1 MTQTMQSPVDTD
13 ALIIGAGPVG
23 LFQVFELGL
32 LGIHAHV
39 IDALPHTGGQ
49 CIELYADK
57 PIYDIPALSVCSG
70 RELVE
75 RLMAQAAPFKPDFHL
90 HQTVDSVER
99 QTDQRYRV
107 QTSLGM
113 VFLTKTLFIAA
124 GVGAFL
130 PRTLKVEGLEAFIGT
145 QLHYQ
150 AANLEIAAG
159 KSVVI
164 VGGDDAALEAAI
176 ALCHGHAETNELL
189 AQGLTLIHRRDVFQA
204 QTETIAKFQALRS
217 AGAVQF
223 IAGQITGFGSVNQR
237 LTSVEV
243 TDTSDKPHTV
253 NLDVL
258 LPYLGLSP
266 KLGPISQWGL
276 AMERKQLPVNT
287 ANFETNTHGI
297 FAVGDINTYPGK
309 KKLIVCGFH
318 EATLAA
324 YGASGIIFPDQKT
337 PLQYTTTSTAL
348 HKLLG
353 VAREPGF

>member
-1 MTQTMQSPVDTD
+1 MTQTMQSPVETD

-32 LGIHAHV
+32 LGIHAHI
-39 IDALPHTGGQ
+39 IDALPYSGGQ
-49 CIELYADK
+49 CVELYADK
-57 PIYDIPALSVCSG
+57 PIYDIPALSICSG

-90 HQTVDSVER
+90 HQTVDSVEI

-107 QTSLGM
+107 QTSLGK

-130 PRTLKVEGLEAFIGT
+130 PRTFRVEGLEAFIGT

-150 AANLEIAAG
+150 ATSLAVAAG

-164 VGGDDAALEAAI
+164 VGGDDSALEAAI
-176 ALCHGHAETNELL
+176 ALCGEKGALNNTQ
-189 AQGLTLIHRRDVFQA
+189 AQSVTLIHRRDVFQA
-204 QTETIAKFQALRS
+204 NPNTISKFQALRT

-237 LTSVEV
+237 LRSVEV

-276 AMERKQLPVNT
+276 EMERKQLPVNT
-287 ANFETNTHGI
+287 ETFETSARGI

-324 YGASGIIFPDQKT
+324 YGASEIIFPDQKT

-353 VAREPGF
+353 VASEP

>member
-1 MTQTMQSPVDTD
+1 MQQTLQSPIETD
-13 ALIIGAGPVG
+13 AIIIGAGPVG
-23 LFQVFELGL
+23 LFQIFQLGL
-32 LGIHAHV
+32 QGIHAHV
-39 IDALPHTGGQ
+39 IDALPHVGGQ

-57 PIYDIPALSVCSG
+57 PIYDIPAISVCSG

-75 RLMAQAAPFKPDFHL
+75 RLLAQVAPFKPDFHL
-90 HQTVDSVER
+90 HQTVDSV
-99 QTDQRYRV
+99 QLQADQRYRL
-107 QTSLGM
+107 QTSLGT

-130 PRTLKVEGLEAFIGT
+130 PRTLKVEGLAPFIGN
-145 QLHYQ
+145 QIQYQ
-150 AANLEIAAG
+150 TTHLEVAVG

-176 ALCHGHAETNELL
+176 ALATPNT
-189 AQGLTLIHRRDVFQA
+189 ASQKSVSQRLTLVHRRDVFQA
-204 QTETIAKFQALRS
+204 HPDTIAKFQSLCVS
-217 AGAVQF
+217 GSVQF
-223 IAGQITGFGSVNQR
+223 IAGQVTGYVSDQQR
-237 LTSVEV
+237 LTSIEV
-243 TDTSDKPHTV
+243 TDTSDQLHCV
-253 NLDVL
+253 SLDLL

-276 AMERKQLPVNT
+276 AMERKQLQVNT
-287 ANFETNTHGI
+287 ETFETSAPAI

-318 EATLAA
+318 EATMAA
-324 YGASGIIFPDQKT
+324 YGASDIIFPGRNT

-353 VAREPGF
+353 VAREL